1 MGGKGFQEIRSY
13 LTLNHVLHN
22 CRLGKSEGRFK
33 ESGCGPQTRVRVTP
47 LSFSVKWIFLSWGAT
62 VCHLMT
68 AALRLLLLTA
78 SVHTCTKSRSAEWVS
93 RQSTTIFLCCCC
105 ELCLTFIS
113 SYYSH
118 WMLETMK
125 QRNKEKEEGGVWFQ
139 DVPCKWGCASWILF
153 WIYCLHLLLPAERE
167 GEGQRERE
175 GREHLQFIPQ
185 AILSLFLE
193 NKWAWWQTDRQTGQ
207 LVRQCDSQSWSEPE
221 LTAEIALCWTKTKK
235 VRRSCRISVQTY
247 PKQKSVAMNFMCYMF
262 LTRT

>member
-1 MGGKGFQEIRSY
+1 M
-13 LTLNHVLHN
+13 
-22 CRLGKSEGRFK
+22 
-33 ESGCGPQTRVRVTP
+33 
-47 LSFSVKWIFLSWGAT
+47 
-62 VCHLMT
+62 
-68 AALRLLLLTA
+68 
-78 SVHTCTKSRSAEWVS
+78 
-93 RQSTTIFLCCCC
+93 
-105 ELCLTFIS
+105 
-113 SYYSH
+113 
-118 WMLETMK
+118 
-125 QRNKEKEEGGVWFQ
+125 WFQ

-235 VRRSCRISVQTY
+235 VRRSCRISMQTY
-247 PKQKSVAMNFMCYMF
+247 PKQKSVAMNCVICFSQGLNIKYKNSKVCWKCVTKTNSSPTTWF
-262 LTRT
+262 QTESVECCSSVSRTVTQSQNDIQSTSPPGDWQFGSWPGR